1 MMDGI
6 GGINPYQ
13 QNNYQ
18 MQNYQQQNYN
28 QNGGGAAAAASAGP
42 GGASASAS
50 ASGGS
55 AAAAAS
61 AGPGGAS
68 ASASAGGGVGGPQG
82 MDRTQMDP
90 ETRLENAGDQFGQA
104 LQGLNPKEKADMRK
118 LKEMV
123 TKWAEQMEKQGQPVD
138 KASMFAMVAMLYAN
152 QGLQQNPGNS
162 GLQNLFGAGGN
173 FINETNNVV
182 QMDQQRQGMGGLY
195 Q

>member
-13 QNNYQ
+13 QQNNYP
-18 MQNYQQQNYN
+18 MQNYQHQ
-28 QNGGGAAAAASAGP
+28 GGASAAASASA
-42 GGASASAS
+42 GGASAAAS
-50 ASGGS
+50 ASGAGAS
-55 AAAAAS
+55 ASAS

-68 ASASAGGGVGGPQG
+68 ASASAGGGRGIDQ
-82 MDRTQMDP
+82 MQMDP
-90 ETRLENAGDQFGQA
+90 ETRLQNAGDQFGQA

-152 QGLQQNPGNS
+152 QGLQQNQNNQ
-162 GLQNLFGAGGN
+162 GLQNLFGAGAN
-173 FINETNNVV
+173 FVDATNNVV
-182 QMDQQRQGMGGLY
+182 QMDQQRQFGQY
-195 Q
+195 R

>member
-1 MMDGI
+1 FSC
-6 GGINPYQ
+6 
-13 QNNYQ
+13 
-18 MQNYQQQNYN
+18 
-28 QNGGGAAAAASAGP
+28 AAS
-42 GGASASAS
+42 
-50 ASGGS
+50 
-55 AAAAAS
+55 
-61 AGPGGAS
+61 
-68 ASASAGGGVGGPQG
+68 QG

-90 ETRLENAGDQFGQA
+90 ETRLQNAGDQFGQA
-104 LQGLNPKEKADMRK
+104 LQGLDPKEKADMRK

-152 QGLQQNPGNS
+152 QGLQQNPQDT

-173 FINETNNVV
+173 FINATNNVV

>member
-1 MMDGI
+1 MMDGV

-68 ASASAGGGVGGPQG
+68 ASASAGGAQG

-90 ETRLENAGDQFGQA
+90 ETRLQNAGDQFGQA
-104 LQGLNPKEKADMRK
+104 LQGLDPKEKADMRK

-123 TKWAEQMEKQGQPVD
+123 TKWAEQMEKQGKPVD

-152 QGLQQNPGNS
+152 QGLQQNPQDA

-173 FINETNNVV
+173 FINATNNVV
-182 QMDQQRQGMGGLY
+182 QMDQQRQQGMGGLY

>member
-1 MMDGI
+1 MMDGV
-6 GGINPYQ
+6 GGINPYYQ

-18 MQNYQQQNYN
+18 MQNYQQNG
-28 QNGGGAAAAASAGP
+28 GGGAAAAAAAGP

-68 ASASAGGGVGGPQG
+68 ASASAGAGGPQG

-90 ETRLENAGDQFGQA
+90 ETRLQNAGDQFGQA

-173 FINETNNVV
+173 FINETYNVV
-182 QMDQQRQGMGGLY
+182 QMDQQRQGMGGLF